1 MEFEMISFLRT
12 EPFYKTLE
20 NAIRK
25 MNSPFKMAEWGP
37 KGIAELMIYNKDREM
52 DFQDLYSKI

>member
-1 MEFEMISFLRT
+1 MISFLRA